1 VTERRCKGVHRDTVA
16 QVIVFTGSGKGKTTA
31 ALGLACRALG
41 HGRKAAFLHFTGPKR
56 PQLGDVLSARVL
68 AGGLRM
74 IGIASQAAD
83 PSYLDQFDETVPTVE
98 AALDR
103 AKQMLLAGECDLLV
117 LDDINPLLDQGLVE
131 QSIVIG
137 LIETKPPSAT
147 VVLTGRS
154 APEAILELADI
165 VTNFAEVKHPVHEG
179 VGPRRGIEF

>member
-1 VTERRCKGVHRDTVA
+1 VHRDKVA

-41 HGRKAAFLHFTGPKR
+41 HGRKAAFLHFTGPTR
-56 PQLGDVLSARVL
+56 PRLGDVHSARVL
-68 AGGLRM
+68 GGLRM

-103 AKQMLLAGECDLLV
+103 ARQMLLGGECDLLV

-131 QSIVIG
+131 QSIVVG

-147 VVLTGRS
+147 IVFTGRS
-154 APEAILELADI
+154 APKAIMELADI
-165 VTNFAEVKHPVHEG
+165 VTDFAEVKHPARTG
-179 VGPRRGIEF
+179 VRARSGIDF